1 MKRIDTLLANTG
13 VVQGL
18 LASQVGVMSAV
29 RQAVAALDSS
39 SRDAVLFEEGLQH
52 NRANGRLQQLLQG
65 YGVQRL

>member
-29 RQAVAALDSS
+29 RQAVA
-39 SRDAVLFEEGLQH
+39 GLI
-52 NRANGRLQQLLQG
+52 
-65 YGVQRL
+65 YPST